1 MCVYACS
8 YEEVMNPLG
17 FVMNSIQDNEVAV
30 QSRKVLRTTLYCNS
44 IGQPEPSITK
54 KCSNNLYWTCLFL
67 LYVLLGNGKNGKVEE
82 DGKPNQPEFC
92 RRDADRL
99 GHNIKQFLWIRRF
112 WNKNLCFYIYME
124 DSRSAL
130 CAI

>member
-1 MCVYACS
+1 MCVYECS
-8 YEEVMNPLG
+8 YEEVLNPLG

-30 QSRKVLRTTLYCNS
+30 QSWKVLRTTLYCNS

-82 DGKPNQPEFC
+82 DGKPNQPKFC
-92 RRDADRL
+92 RRDADP
-99 GHNIKQFLWIRRF
+99 
-112 WNKNLCFYIYME
+112 
-124 DSRSAL
+124 